1 MNRSVFF
8 AAIRKSLFGGALKK
22 EQVDGIERIFDYWQA
37 EWPRM
42 PIEELAYVLATVRW
56 ETGHTFQPIR
66 EKGGEKARYAPYY
79 GRGLVQI
86 TWKANYDK
94 FGIKDPDEALEWPV
108 ALRCL
113 FEGMIY
119 GRFTGHKLADYITLE
134 RQDYVG
140 ARRIVNGTDKAEKI
154 AGYAV
159 KFLAAL
165 RAAEAAPVKES
176 EKPKVSGAVKTGS
189 VATGGG
195 LIVAGGTNIAQG
207 GSDWA
212 SALSIGAGILAVVAP
227 WIVEKFKKSPSPA
240 VEMPAPKPPPPEEEE
255 IQPLEITVSQ
265 TAGLDA
271 AVAHRRA
278 IEAELADAMAH
289 EADERRKLWERLDAL
304 RAAIAESERET
315 APKNAPAISAGQK
328 TPVDSGEY
336 QGA

>member
-1 MNRSVFF
+1 
-8 AAIRKSLFGGALKK
+8 
-22 EQVDGIERIFDYWQA
+22 
-37 EWPRM
+37 
-42 PIEELAYVLATVRW
+42 
-56 ETGHTFQPIR
+56 
-66 EKGGEKARYAPYY
+66 
-79 GRGLVQI
+79 
-86 TWKANYDK
+86 
-94 FGIKDPDEALEWPV
+94 
-108 ALRCL
+108 
-113 FEGMIY
+113 MIY
-119 GRFTGHKLADYITLE
+119 GRFTGKKLADYISPD
-134 RQDYVG
+134 RQDYED
-140 ARRIVNGTDKAEKI
+140 ARAIVNGTDKAATI

-165 RAAEAAPVKES
+165 KASEAAPVQEQ

-240 VEMPAPKPPPPEEEE
+240 VEMPSPKPPPPEEEA
-255 IQPLEITVSQ
+255 IQPLEITASP
-265 TAGLDA
+265 TAVLDSLRETVRIRKA
-271 AVAHRRA
+271 AYD
-278 IEAELADAMAH
+278 EALGDLNAC
-289 EADERRKLWERLDAL
+289 LDKF

-315 APKNAPAISAGQK
+315 APNDAPAIPAPQK